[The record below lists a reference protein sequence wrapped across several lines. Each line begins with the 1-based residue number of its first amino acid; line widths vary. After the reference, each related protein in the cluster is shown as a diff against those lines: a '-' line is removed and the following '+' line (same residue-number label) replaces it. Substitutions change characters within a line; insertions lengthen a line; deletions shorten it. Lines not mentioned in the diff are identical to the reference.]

1 MLYRRPAYDV
11 CGAQPQRHAML
22 RATDCGPGPEHLES
36 GGGLGKVT
44 AKGSYEQMAEARQ
57 RLLELLHYH
66 QHRLE
71 YRKRTEIAVEIVR
84 QLEDEGSFP
93 QVHYALDKGVLTFD
107 ETWRAEGEVE
117 EPAIAGRRPG
127 EAGDASRRIVI
138 VGAVSHRIGVR
149 RGGRRTNR
157 GVITC
162 RVMRV
167 HFGDTMAEM
176 HHEHSDTPGYFLAN
190 LCVPGSDR

>member
-1 MLYRRPAYDV
+1 MIFVWLMAWF
-11 CGAQPQRHAML
+11 CFFN
-22 RATDCGPGPEHLES
+22 S
-36 GGGLGKVT
+36 FSKV
-44 AKGSYEQMAEARQ
+44 R
-57 RLLELLHYH
+57 RLLFVHLSS
-66 QHRLE
+66 
-71 YRKRTEIAVEIVR
+71 
-84 QLEDEGSFP
+84 DSGSPGEEASTSASKSFSTVASGSRIFLRP
-93 QVHYALDKGVLTFD
+93 PPGCRSRFSGSLTPVSSSRIPFD

-176 HHEHSDTPGYFLAN
+176 HHEHSDTPET
-190 LCVPGSDR
+190 DK